1 MATLTVK
8 NVPNDLYEKL
18 KAVAAANR
26 RSMNSEVITIIER
39 AVEHQTE
46 NPYEV
51 LTRVRQLREKLDIYV
66 TEEEINAAKNEG
78 RP

>member
-18 KAVAAANR
+18 KVVATANR
-26 RSMNSEVITIIER
+26 RSINSEVITIIER
-39 AVEHQTE
+39 AIEHQAE

-51 LTRVRQLREKLDIYV
+51 QARVRQLREKLNIYV

>member
-8 NVPNDLYEKL
+8 NVPDDLYEKL
-18 KAVAAANR
+18 KVTAAANR
-26 RSMNSEVITIIER
+26 RSINSEVITIIER
-39 AVEHQTE
+39 AIEHQTE

-51 LTRVRQLREKLDIYV
+51 QARVRQLREKLDIYV